1 MVVARFFRL
10 VGHDFLDF
18 FGDWWSCC
26 GGWVDNGS
34 GFGVLVAAW
43 RFVLDLAS
51 RFDLYW
57 ISVGGFL
64 FFSLFGR

>member
-26 GGWVDNGS
+26 GSWVEGGS
-34 GFGVLVAAW
+34 GFGVLVAAAA
-43 RFVLDLAS
+43 RGDVE
-51 RFDLYW
+51 RE
-57 ISVGGFL
+57 
-64 FFSLFGR
+64 LFGSGFD